1 MNLVEKA
8 LEVATRA
15 HKGQKDKAG
24 MDYITHPIAV
34 ASMVEGDEEKCAAY
48 LHDVLEDTDVTEEE
62 LRKEFGDV
70 ITNAVVALTR
80 KEGEAYLDFVR
91 RAGENKI
98 ARVVKI
104 ADLTHNMDITRI
116 PNPTDRDFR
125 RVEKYKTAIKLL
137 K

>member
-1 MNLVEKA
+1 MELS
-8 LEVATRA
+8 
-15 HKGQKDKAG
+15 D
-24 MDYITHPIAV
+24 
-34 ASMVEGDEEKCAAY
+34 KCAAY

-62 LRKEFGDV
+62 LGKEFGDV
-70 ITNAVVALTR
+70 ITDADVALTR
-80 KEGEAYLDFVR
+80 RPGEKYFDFVR

-116 PNPTDRDFR
+116 PNPTDKDFR
-125 RVEKYKTAIKLL
+125 RVEKYKTALSLL